1 MKNNILTIENYVERY
16 LPIQFI
22 KLLRELM
29 SNVFDDNQMVK
40 FLKVSGE
47 TYFEMQKGILFD
59 QGHGSI
65 FKNILEINDYISS
78 RLNAKIDLT
87 RADQKAE
94 PTKESLNIMEKMATH
109 LIEKTEEQMREERT
123 RKQ

>member
-59 QGHGSI
+59 
-65 FKNILEINDYISS
+65 
-78 RLNAKIDLT
+78 
-87 RADQKAE
+87 
-94 PTKESLNIMEKMATH
+94 
-109 LIEKTEEQMREERT
+109 
-123 RKQ
+123 

>member
-1 MKNNILTIENYVERY
+1 MKNNILTLENYVERY

-29 SNVFDDNQMVK
+29 STVFDDHQMVR
-40 FLKVSGE
+40 FLKVSGD
-47 TYFEMQKGILFD
+47 TYFEMQKAILFD

-65 FKNILEINDYISS
+65 FKNIMNINDYISS

-87 RADQKAE
+87 RVNQKSE
-94 PTKESLNIMEKMATH
+94 INTENLNKMEKMATH
-109 LIEKTEEQMREERT
+109 LLEKTEEQIREEKT
-123 RKQ
+123 RKK